1 MEIAGGKAG
10 KTFNLFLGGLP
21 TYVSADDLR
30 AYLADFASSISIH
43 LPSSTRAY
51 GLNKG
56 YAFVT
61 VKDPVIYKLLK
72 GYSISV
78 EGRTLQLIDTHK
90 EPGVNSNRVFLKG
103 IPYNLTDGQLLRRL
117 RQYCD
122 CASAYSVRD
131 GLGMSLGYGY
141 MALNSEEETERMVRL
156 GELLGFSPSIK
167 IEPFRSRV
175 TSAGEAPYRH
185 KNTAPLSNSSKLALS
200 PHHFDGNQHT
210 NRYYQRADQNR
221 VTHQPQSTAQL
232 CDHYHKTIIS
242 NKKDPKVQNLSTEVF
257 SELRGTRIF
266 FKESQNWVQLKRVRI
281 RIFDRQYLEN
291 EVRFNRAGQV

>member
-1 MEIAGGKAG
+1 MESAGGKAG

-21 TYVSADDLR
+21 TYVSGDDLK

-56 YAFVT
+56 YAFVI
-61 VKDPVIYKLLK
+61 VKDPVTYKQLK
-72 GYSISV
+72 GYSINV

-90 EPGVNSNRVFLKG
+90 EPGVQSNRVFLKG

-141 MALNSEEETERMVRL
+141 MALNSEEETERVVRL
-156 GELLGFSPSIK
+156 GELLGFSPAIK

-175 TSAGEAPYRH
+175 TSTGEAPYRH
-185 KNTAPLSNSSKLALS
+185 KNTARLSNYSKFAFS
-200 PHHFDGNQHT
+200 QHHFDGKQQI
-210 NRYYQRADQNR
+210 NRFYQRADQNL
-221 VTHQPQSTAQL
+221 VTHQPQSTPQL
-232 CDHYHKTIIS
+232 CDHSHKTIIS
-242 NKKDPKVQNLSTEVF
+242 NTKCQKEPYRSAGVF
-257 SELRGTRIF
+257 SEQKGTRIF
-266 FKESQNWVQLKRVRI
+266 FEESQNWVQLKRVRI
-281 RIFDRQYLEN
+281 RIFERQYLEN
-291 EVRFNRAGQV
+291 EVRFNRAGQI